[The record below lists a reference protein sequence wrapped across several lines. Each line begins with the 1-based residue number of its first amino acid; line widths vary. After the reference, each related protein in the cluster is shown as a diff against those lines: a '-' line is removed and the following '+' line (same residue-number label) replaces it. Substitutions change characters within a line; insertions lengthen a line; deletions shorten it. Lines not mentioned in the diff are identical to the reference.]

1 MKMCT
6 VLIRDQTAHS
16 VHSDLDLHCPQK
28 LPVLSS
34 VRKDLKNIKMAIYL
48 FFSIILHFT
57 LHNKKKK
64 KPEFSLLSAKYL
76 LKSLLEIVEMLF
88 FCPFSKNTVYFVFAQ
103 FSLIKIVL
111 CTCFQITRV

>member
-64 KPEFSLLSAKYL
+64 
-76 LKSLLEIVEMLF
+76 
-88 FCPFSKNTVYFVFAQ
+88 
-103 FSLIKIVL
+103 
-111 CTCFQITRV
+111 TRVFITFSEISFKIIVGNCGNAFFFVLFPKIRSTLSLHSLA